1 MEVGESNPVALLD
14 EKTTV
19 TIVPQEL
26 VIVTLSLSGF
36 SLVLFMGGG
45 GEGLFCHLI
54 PFCEGGELSL

>member
-1 MEVGESNPVALLD
+1 MEVGESNLVALLD

-36 SLVLFMGGG
+36 SLVLFMKKMVY
-45 GEGLFCHLI
+45 FAI
-54 PFCEGGELSL
+54 